1 MTTYANEELWRGDQD
16 RARARLLAK
25 EIVESMTVNDMRAE
39 LIDRFASELLHD
51 DGLHDLK
58 QNHQ

>member
-1 MTTYANEELWRGDQD
+1 MTTYANEELWRGDQN
-16 RARARLLAK
+16 RARARLLAQ

-39 LIDRFASELLHD
+39 LIDRFAFELLHD